1 MSESDVIVRISGHGQ
16 FRVNKN
22 TISSIDTIDNAIVDI
37 IEIGSDDN
45 STREK
50 QLREKL
56 KEIVNLVTSEGK
68 ALDHKEIVQSDFI
81 IPSPDS
87 SIEEAKKIFKG
98 EGLIPDL

>member
-37 IEIGSDDN
+37 IENGSDDS

-50 QLREKL
+50 KL

-81 IPSPDS
+81 VPSPDFS
-87 SIEEAKKIFKG
+87 VEEAKKIFKG

>member
-1 MSESDVIVRISGHGQ
+1 MSESEVIVRISGHGQ
-16 FRVNKN
+16 FRVKKN
-22 TISSIDTIDNAIVDI
+22 TMSSIDSIDNAIVDI
-37 IEIGSDDN
+37 IENGSDNN

-50 QLREKL
+50 KLREKL

-81 IPSPDS
+81 IPSPDFS
-87 SIEEAKKIFKG
+87 VEEAKKIFKG